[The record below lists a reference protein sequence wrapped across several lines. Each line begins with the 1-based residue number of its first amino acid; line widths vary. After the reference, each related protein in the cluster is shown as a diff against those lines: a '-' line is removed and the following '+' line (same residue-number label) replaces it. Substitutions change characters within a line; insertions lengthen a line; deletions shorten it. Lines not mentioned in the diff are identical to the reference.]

1 MSKNQKP
8 PDPFERSGRQP
19 YQTLK
24 IPLKT
29 ILRDKEALPVL
40 TQIVFDMNDLVI
52 HTYQFIR
59 LYLLHLLENN
69 INFPII
75 DDTFILYSMKT
86 LGTRDNRG
94 RQSVNTDLQEKLDVF
109 YVNEYQPLVSHEK
122 VSLKNKT
129 YLLPYLATHIHTA
142 FSNNITERFTS
153 HLLRFIN
160 QTSSHITEDKS
171 ILFQFKKRVFNLE
184 GEKDKQFQEW
194 KDIHLSHILPINIKK
209 SVHYDVKVRPF
220 SYLKGM
226 LYMNSVLEEQE
237 RKLFQPIPLRTDIIP
252 KYITLDTACLVSLFC
267 PETNK
272 DGKKSKKG
280 ELLKN
285 IKENQRDIWSSF
297 IDLKNKIFRNKHYQF
312 SYQLQTDGIGCSLL
326 FIRKDLAENKKWGSK
341 IPIVEEKEY
350 PQLESLDDQI
360 IEELKPRKII
370 GCDPGKRSLVY
381 MVDEEGNK
389 LQYTAPQ
396 KRIESK
402 SKRNAYVLGIEKRRS
417 GIIEKETILSSYNGK
432 TSNYSKFKSYLVEK
446 TRLNNETKEFYQREV
461 WRKMKFRS
469 YSYGKKSIDVFLNKI
484 KETFGENL
492 LIGYGN
498 WSRDTQMKHFMPTM
512 NKGLRKLIHRKYY
525 TITVN
530 ECLTSKT
537 CCMCMSQLE
546 NHRDEKGRKIHR
558 LLVCRGQGCVSS
570 QNKKSVFKT
579 RDLNSAV
586 NILNLTRM
594 WLDSKERPEEFK
606 MKLRSSPSVS
616 IVDGVR
622 SEQSDTTRE
631 DKVEP

>member
-1 MSKNQKP
+1 MHTSKNPKP
-8 PDPFERSGRQP
+8 PDPFERAGRQS

-59 LYLLHLLENN
+59 LYMLYLLEKD

-94 RQSVNTDLQEKLDVF
+94 RQSVNTDLQKKLDVF

-122 VSLKNKT
+122 FSLKNKT

-160 QTSSHITEDKS
+160 QTTTHITEDKS
-171 ILFQFKKRVFNLE
+171 TLFQFKKRLFNLE

-209 SVHYDVKVRPF
+209 SVQYDVKVRPF

-252 KYITLDTACLVSLFC
+252 KYITFDTACLVSLFC
-267 PETNK
+267 PDK
-272 DGKKSKKG
+272 DKEGKKSKKG

-285 IKENQRDIWSSF
+285 IKENQLDIWSSF
-297 IDLKNKIFRNKHYQF
+297 IDLNNKIFRNKHYQF
-312 SYQLQTDGIGCSLL
+312 SYQLQTDGVGCSLL

-341 IPIVEEKEY
+341 IQVVEEKEY

-381 MVDEEGNK
+381 MVDEEGNR

-402 SKRNAYVLGIEKRRS
+402 AKRNSYVLGIEKRRS
-417 GIIEKETILSSYNGK
+417 GIIEKETVLSSHNGK
-432 TSNYSKFKSYLVEK
+432 TSNLEKFKSYLVEK

-469 YSYGKKSIDVFLNKI
+469 YSYGKKSVDVFLNKI
-484 KETFGENL
+484 KETFGDNL

-512 NKGLRKLIHRKYY
+512 NKGLRKLIHRKYD

-594 WLDSKERPEEFK
+594 WMDSKERPVEFCRK
-606 MKLRSSPSVS
+606 SRSSPLSK
-616 IVDGVR
+616 
-622 SEQSDTTRE
+622 E

>member
-1 MSKNQKP
+1 MPTSKNSKP

-40 TQIVFDMNDLVI
+40 NQLVFDMNDLVI

-59 LYLLHLLENN
+59 LYLLHLLENGIKFPD
-69 INFPII
+69 IN
-75 DDTFILYSMKT
+75 DTFILYCMKT
-86 LGTRDNRG
+86 LGERDKRG
-94 RQSVNTDLQEKLDVF
+94 KQAIDETLLKKLEGF
-109 YVNEYQPLVSHEK
+109 YVDEYQPLVNHTK
-122 VSLKNKT
+122 ISLKNKT
-129 YLLPYLATHIHTA
+129 YILPYLATHIHTS
-142 FSNNITERFTS
+142 FSNNITERFTT

-160 QTSSHITEDKS
+160 ATTTHITQDKAT
-171 ILFQFKKRVFNLE
+171 LFQFKKRIFNLE
-184 GEKDKQFQEW
+184 DEKEQQFREW
-194 KDIHLSHILPINIKK
+194 KDLHLHHILPSNINIKK

-220 SYLKGM
+220 DYVKGM
-226 LYMNSVLEEQE
+226 LYMNSVLEDQE
-237 RKLFQPIPLRTDIIP
+237 RKLFQPIPLQTDIIP
-252 KYITLDTACLVSLFC
+252 KYITLDTASLVSLFC
-267 PETNK
+267 PEKDK
-272 DGKKSKKG
+272 DGKKTKKG

-285 IKENQRDIWSSF
+285 IKENQRDVWSSF
-297 IDLKNKIFRNKHYQF
+297 IDLNNKIFRNAHYQF
-312 SYQLQTDGIGCSLL
+312 SYQLQTDGVGCSLL
-326 FIRKDLAENKKWGSK
+326 FIRKDLAENKTWGSK
-341 IPIVEEKEY
+341 IPVVDEKDY
-350 PQLESLDDQI
+350 PQLEALDEVHLND
-360 IEELKPRKII
+360 LKKRKII

-381 MVDEEGNK
+381 MVDEEGNR

-402 SKRNAYVLGIEKRRS
+402 AKRNAYVLGIEKRRC
-417 GIIEKETILSSYNGK
+417 GIIERETLLSSYNGK
-432 TSNYSKFKSYLVEK
+432 TSNYTKFKSYLVEK
-446 TRLNNETKEFYQREV
+446 TRLNNVTMEFYHREV

-469 YSYGKKSIDVFLNKI
+469 YSYGKKTIDVFLNKI
-484 KETFGENL
+484 RETFGDNL

-512 NKGLRKLIHRKYY
+512 NKGLRKEIHRKYD
-525 TITVN
+525 TLTVN

-558 LLVCRGQGCVSS
+558 LLVCKGQGCVSS
-570 QNKKSVFKT
+570 QNKKAVFKT

-586 NILNLTRM
+586 NILNLTKA
-594 WLDSKERPEEFK
+594 WIESKERPNEFCH
-606 MKLRSSPSVS
+606 KLRSSP
-616 IVDGVR
+616 R
-622 SEQSDTTRE
+622 ENE

>member
-1 MSKNQKP
+1 MSKKSKP
-8 PDPFERSGRQP
+8 PDPFQRSGRQP

-59 LYLLHLLENN
+59 LYMLYLLKNDF
-69 INFPII
+69 NFPII
-75 DDTFILYSMKT
+75 DDTFILYCMKT

-109 YVNEYQPLVSHEK
+109 YVNEYQPVVSHEK

-160 QTSSHITEDKS
+160 QTSTHITEDRS
-171 ILFQFKKRVFNLE
+171 MLFQFKKRLFNLE
-184 GEKDKQFQEW
+184 EEKDQQFQEW
-194 KDIHLSHILPINIKK
+194 KCIHQNILPDNIKK
-209 SVHYDVKVRPF
+209 SIHYDVKVRPF

-252 KYITLDTACLVSLFC
+252 KYITFDTACLVSLFC
-267 PETNK
+267 PDK
-272 DGKKSKKG
+272 DKEGKKSKKG

-297 IDLKNKIFRNKHYQF
+297 VDLNNKIFRNKHYQF
-312 SYQLQTDGIGCSLL
+312 SYQLQTDGVGCSLL
-326 FIRKDLAENKKWGSK
+326 FIRKDLSENKKWGSK
-341 IPIVEEKEY
+341 IPVVEEKEY

-402 SKRNAYVLGIEKRRS
+402 AKRNAYVLGIEKRRS
-417 GIIEKETILSSYNGK
+417 GIIDKETILSSYNGK

-512 NKGLRKLIHRKYY
+512 NKGLRKFIHRKYD

-558 LLVCRGQGCVSS
+558 LLVCRGQECVSS

-594 WLDSKERPEEFK
+594 WLDSKKRPNEFCRK
-606 MKLRSSPSVS
+606 SRSSPRES
-616 IVDGVR
+616 
-622 SEQSDTTRE
+622 E

>member
-1 MSKNQKP
+1 MSSKNPKP

-29 ILRDKEALPVL
+29 ILCDKEALPVL

-59 LYLLHLLENN
+59 LYILYLLEKD

-94 RQSVNTDLQEKLDVF
+94 RKSVNTDLQEKLDVF

-160 QTSSHITEDKS
+160 QTTTHITEDRAM
-171 ILFQFKKRVFNLE
+171 LFQFKKRLFNLE
-184 GEKDKQFQEW
+184 GEKDKKFQEW

-209 SVHYDVKVRPF
+209 SVQYDVKVRPF

-252 KYITLDTACLVSLFC
+252 KYITFDTACLVSLFC
-267 PETNK
+267 PDK
-272 DGKKSKKG
+272 DKEGKKSKKG

-285 IKENQRDIWSSF
+285 IKENQLDIWSSF
-297 IDLKNKIFRNKHYQF
+297 IDLNNKIFRNKHYQF
-312 SYQLQTDGIGCSLL
+312 SYQLQTDGVGCSLL

-341 IPIVEEKEY
+341 IPVVEEKEY

-396 KRIESK
+396 KKIESK
-402 SKRNAYVLGIEKRRS
+402 AKRNVYVLGIEKRRG
-417 GIIEKETILSSYNGK
+417 GIIEKETVLSSYNGK

-446 TRLNNETKEFYQREV
+446 TRLNNETKEFYQRDI

-484 KETFGENL
+484 KETFGENI

-512 NKGLRKLIHRKYY
+512 NKGLRKLIHRKYD

-530 ECLTSKT
+530 EC
-537 CCMCMSQLE
+537 
-546 NHRDEKGRKIHR
+546 
-558 LLVCRGQGCVSS
+558 
-570 QNKKSVFKT
+570 
-579 RDLNSAV
+579 
-586 NILNLTRM
+586 
-594 WLDSKERPEEFK
+594 
-606 MKLRSSPSVS
+606 
-616 IVDGVR
+616 
-622 SEQSDTTRE
+622 
-631 DKVEP
+631 

>member
-1 MSKNQKP
+1 MPTSKNPKP

-40 TQIVFDMNDLVI
+40 NQLVFDMNDLVI

-59 LYLLHLLENN
+59 LYLLHLLENDTK
-69 INFPII
+69 FPEIS
-75 DDTFILYSMKT
+75 DTFILYCMKT
-86 LGTRDNRG
+86 LGERDKRG
-94 RQSVNTDLQEKLDVF
+94 KQATDEILLKQLEVF
-109 YVNEYQPLVSHEK
+109 YINVYQPLVDHTK

-129 YLLPYLATHIHTA
+129 YILPYLATHIYTA
-142 FSNNITERFTS
+142 FSNNITERFTA

-160 QTSSHITEDKS
+160 STTTNITEDKAT
-171 ILFQFKKRVFNLE
+171 LFQFKKRIFNLE
-184 GEKDKQFQEW
+184 DEKNEKFREW
-194 KDIHLSHILPINIKK
+194 KDLHLHHILPSNIKK

-220 SYLKGM
+220 DYIKGM
-226 LYMNSVLEEQE
+226 LYMNSVLEEQD

-252 KYITLDTACLVSLFC
+252 KYITLDTASLVSLFC
-267 PETNK
+267 PEKDK
-272 DGKKSKKG
+272 DGKKTKKG

-285 IKENQRDIWSSF
+285 IKENQRDVWGSF
-297 IDLKNKIFRNKHYQF
+297 IDLNNKIFRNTHYQF

-341 IPIVEEKEY
+341 IPVVEEKDY
-350 PQLESLDDQI
+350 PQLELLDDLQLND
-360 IEELKPRKII
+360 LKTRKII

-381 MVDEEGNK
+381 MVDDEGNR

-402 SKRNAYVLGIEKRRS
+402 AKRNAYVLGVEKRKYD
-417 GIIEKETILSSYNGK
+417 IIKKETVLSSYNGK
-432 TSNYSKFKSYLVEK
+432 TSNYTKFKSYLVEK
-446 TRLNNETKEFYQREV
+446 TLLNNETIQFYQREV

-469 YSYGKKSIDVFLNKI
+469 YSYGKKTIDVFLNKI
-484 KETFGENL
+484 RKTFGENL

-498 WSRDTQMKHFMPTM
+498 WSRDTQMKHFIPTM
-512 NKGLRKLIHRKYY
+512 NKGLRKEIHRKYD
-525 TITVN
+525 TVTVN

-537 CCMCMSQLE
+537 CCMCMSHLE
-546 NHRDEKGRKIHR
+546 NYRDKKGKKIHR
-558 LLVCRGQGCVSS
+558 LLVCKGQGCVSS
-570 QNKKSVFKT
+570 QNKKVVYKT
-579 RDLNSAV
+579 RDLNSSV
-586 NILNLTRM
+586 NILNLTKAWIDR
-594 WLDSKERPEEFK
+594 KERPDEF
-606 MKLRSSPSVS
+606 KLRSSLIVS
-616 IVDGVR
+616 
-622 SEQSDTTRE
+622 QTRE

>member
-1 MSKNQKP
+1 MSKKPKP
-8 PDPFERSGRQP
+8 PDPFERAGRQP

-40 TQIVFDMNDLVI
+40 TQIVFDMNDMVI

-59 LYLLHLLENN
+59 LYLLYLLKNDV
-69 INFPII
+69 NFPTI

-160 QTSSHITEDKS
+160 QTSTHITEDRS
-171 ILFQFKKRVFNLE
+171 MLFQFKKRLFNLE
-184 GEKDKQFQEW
+184 EEKDQQFQEW
-194 KDIHLSHILPINIKK
+194 KCIHQNILPDNIKK
-209 SVHYDVKVRPF
+209 SIHYDVKVRPF

-252 KYITLDTACLVSLFC
+252 KYITFDTACLVSLFC
-267 PETNK
+267 PDK
-272 DGKKSKKG
+272 DKEGKKSKKG

-297 IDLKNKIFRNKHYQF
+297 VDLNNKIFRNKHYQF
-312 SYQLQTDGIGCSLL
+312 SYQLQTDGVGCSLL
-326 FIRKDLAENKKWGSK
+326 FIRKDLSENKKWGSK
-341 IPIVEEKEY
+341 IPVVEEKEY

-402 SKRNAYVLGIEKRRS
+402 AKRNAYVLGIEKRRS
-417 GIIEKETILSSYNGK
+417 GIIDKETILSSYNGK

-484 KETFGENL
+484 KEKFGENL

-512 NKGLRKLIHRKYY
+512 NKGLRKFIHRKYD

-546 NHRDEKGRKIHR
+546 NYRDEKGRKIHR
-558 LLVCRGQGCVSS
+558 LLVCRGQECVSS

-594 WLDSKERPEEFK
+594 WLDSKKRPNEFCRK
-606 MKLRSSPSVS
+606 SRSSPRES
-616 IVDGVR
+616 
-622 SEQSDTTRE
+622 E